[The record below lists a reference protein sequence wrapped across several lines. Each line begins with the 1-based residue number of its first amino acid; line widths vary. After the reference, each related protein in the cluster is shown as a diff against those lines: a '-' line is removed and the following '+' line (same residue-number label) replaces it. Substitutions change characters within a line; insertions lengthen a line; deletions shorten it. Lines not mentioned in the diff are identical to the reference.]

1 MSYTLQYLSIT
12 SPLPSSPPSL
22 ISLSVHFLYHYS
34 LHFLAFLLS
43 LFSLISPT
51 LLLYGAL
58 WRLKKWFNSDI
69 YFLTTNTDDIW

>member
-1 MSYTLQYLSIT
+1 MSYTLQYLS
-12 SPLPSSPPSL
+12 SSLPPSL

-34 LHFLAFLLS
+34 LHFLVFLLS
-43 LFSLISPT
+43 LFSLCSPT
-51 LLLYGAL
+51 PLLYGAL